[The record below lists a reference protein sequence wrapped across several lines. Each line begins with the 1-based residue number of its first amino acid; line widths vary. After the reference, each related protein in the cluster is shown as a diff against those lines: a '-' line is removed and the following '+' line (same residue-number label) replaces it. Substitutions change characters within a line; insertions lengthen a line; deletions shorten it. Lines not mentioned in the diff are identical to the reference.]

1 MKKEEKKSGSSADDK
16 LPIDQSIFQTAKEMR
31 KKADEEER
39 QKQEELERKLAQRKK
54 MAADARDKRLE
65 EERRELIRL
74 KQGVIEESETIH
86 EEQEQ
91 EVKQGFFKRIGSFFY
106 LNKWWLG
113 TGAVFAAIAV
123 FLVFNLLDKPHPDM
137 EILLIG
143 ENYSMGYES
152 TLEDYISSFAEDYNG
167 NGEVFAMV
175 NYIPYTGED
184 QHDYA
189 NGVQSKLTSVL
200 QSDESVIV
208 IGNAK
213 AAEIM
218 NAEGTFTD
226 LTSLYP
232 DNPHIKGDK
241 FMLDGTDFAEKIGL
255 SSEVVTDDW
264 FIAIRTPKKLAFSNE
279 KKMQEIYVRDIEVFD
294 AIIRDLSE

>member
-54 MAADARDKRLE
+54 RAAEARDKRLE

-264 FIAIRTPKKLAFSNE
+264 FIAIRTPKKLAFSDV
-279 KKMQEIYVRDIEVFD
+279 KKMQEIYDRDIEVFD

>member
-1 MKKEEKKSGSSADDK
+1 MKNEAKKNGGSADDK
-16 LPIDQSIFQTAKEMR
+16 LPIDQSIFQTAKEKR
-31 KKADEEER
+31 KKANEEER

-54 MAADARDKRLE
+54 NADDARDKRLE

-91 EVKQGFFKRIGSFFY
+91 EVKQGFFKKIGSFFY

-189 NGVQSKLTSVL
+189 NGVQGKLTSVL

-218 NAEGTFTD
+218 NSEGTFTD

-232 DNPHIKGDK
+232 DNQHIKGDK
-241 FMLDGTDFAEKIGL
+241 FMLGGTDFAEKIGL
-255 SSEVVTDDW
+255 DSEVVTDDW

-279 KKMQEIYVRDIEVFD
+279 KKMQEIYDRDIEVFD